1 MILNKNLFEESPLFK
16 KNKLRNNLF
25 EIRFESEVN
34 TFNKKNDN
42 VYLLLKDTKKK
53 SKVSIL
59 VHGLGMEIGSKW
71 DSYLRIVPETI
82 GTCYI
87 DLPYQRHRKTEKD
100 VLTSFADGIFTFNFF
115 KQGAFDIIKTVNI
128 LKNLGYTEISIIGI
142 SLGSIFSIMA
152 MGLDKRIE
160 KGVFILS
167 GGDYSVIT
175 WKSPV
180 MYKVREIYKKKNITR
195 ESCTTARTLL
205 NPFTESVKKC
215 KNPFDIKT
223 NIICLYFDPLSFA
236 PLIEP
241 ERVLMINGLFDFI
254 IPRQATLRLHRALGK
269 PKIIW
274 FPTDHLYLYIFKNK
288 IISYIKSFLR

>member
-1 MILNKNLFEESPLFK
+1 MLLPKNIFQEIPSLR
-16 KNKLRNNLF
+16 KNKLKNNLF
-25 EIRFESEVN
+25 EIRFQSEVN
-34 TFNKKNDN
+34 TFNKKNDT
-42 VYLLLKDTKKK
+42 VYLLLKDTEKR
-53 SKVSIL
+53 SKASIL

-71 DSYLRIVPETI
+71 DTYLRVVPETI
-82 GTCYI
+82 GACYI
-87 DLPYQRHRKTEKD
+87 DLPHQRHRKTKRD
-100 VLTSFADGIFTFNFF
+100 LLTSFGDGIFTLNFF
-115 KQGAFDIIKTVNI
+115 RQGALDIIKTVNI
-128 LKNLGYTEISIIGI
+128 LKDLGYKEISIIGI
-142 SLGSIFSIMA
+142 SLGSMFSIMA
-152 MGLDKRIE
+152 MALDKRIE

-167 GGDYSVIT
+167 GGDHSIIT

-180 MYKVREIYKKKNITR
+180 MYKLREIYKKKNITR
-195 ESCTTARTLL
+195 ESCQKARAIL
-205 NPFTESVKKC
+205 NPFIESVKEC
-215 KNPFDIKT
+215 KNPFDIKS

-274 FPTDHLYLYIFKNK
+274 FPTDHLYLYVFRNK

>member
-1 MILNKNLFEESPLFK
+1 MLIPKSLFEKPPSF
-16 KNKLRNNLF
+16 NKTRIKDNLF
-25 EIRFESEVN
+25 EIRFKSEVN
-34 TFNKKNDN
+34 TFDKKNDN
-42 VYLLLKDTKKK
+42 VYLLFKDTQEK

-71 DSYLRIVPETI
+71 DTYLRVVPETI
-82 GTCYI
+82 GACYI
-87 DLPYQRHRKTEKD
+87 DLPHQRHRKTKKNL
-100 VLTSFADGIFTFNFF
+100 LTSFSDGIFTFNFF
-115 KQGAFDIIKTVNI
+115 RQGTLDIIKTVNI
-128 LKNLGYTEISIIGI
+128 LKSLGYREVSIIGI
-142 SLGSIFSIMA
+142 SLGSMFSIMA
-152 MGLDKRIE
+152 LALDKRIE

-167 GGDYSVIT
+167 GGDHSIIT

-180 MYKVREIYKKKNITR
+180 MYKVREAYKKKNITR
-195 ESCTTARTLL
+195 KSCFKARNLL
-205 NPFTESVKKC
+205 KPFVESVKEN
-215 KNPFDIKT
+215 KNPFDIKS
-223 NIICLYFDPLSFA
+223 NIVCLYFDPLTYA